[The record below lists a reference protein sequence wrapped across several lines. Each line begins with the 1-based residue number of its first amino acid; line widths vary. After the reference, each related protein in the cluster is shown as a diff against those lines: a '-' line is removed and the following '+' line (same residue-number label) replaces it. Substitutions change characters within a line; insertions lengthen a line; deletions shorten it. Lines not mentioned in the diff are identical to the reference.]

1 MSSGAFN
8 TGLEWWQLLFVII
21 GSALS
26 IVIVK
31 IAISFDVNKF
41 LERRDTNNLTKLR
54 NACPHFMISAVE
66 NNQFEVRSLY
76 YKPAG
81 TFNHVCRQCGLVN
94 LLDIEQHERDANYY
108 IKNPEALIERQE
120 KFAKLA
126 KKFGKVAKK

>member
-1 MSSGAFN
+1 MNGGVFN
-8 TGLEWWQLLFVII
+8 TGIEWWQLLFLII

-26 IVIVK
+26 IVVVK

-54 NACPHFMISAVE
+54 NACPHFMIGAVE

-94 LLDIEQHERDANYY
+94 HLDIEQHERDANYY
-108 IKNPEALIERQE
+108 IKNPGALIERQE
-120 KFAKLA
+120 KLAKLA